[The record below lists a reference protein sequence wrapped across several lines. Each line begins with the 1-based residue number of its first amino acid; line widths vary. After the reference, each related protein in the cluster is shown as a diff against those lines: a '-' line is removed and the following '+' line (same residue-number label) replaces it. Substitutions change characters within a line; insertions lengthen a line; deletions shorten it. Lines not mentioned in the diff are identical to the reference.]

1 MAELGKPL
9 KINLNCHKN
18 SWLGKNRLGSVN
30 LHIFWPY
37 ISISVHLSYT
47 PVKSTRV
54 TGDSMHLNDFE

>member
-18 SWLGKNRLGSVN
+18 IWLGGGM
-30 LHIFWPY
+30 
-37 ISISVHLSYT
+37 SYT

-54 TGDSMHLNDFE
+54 TGDSMHLTLRDLT